1 MASIRRALDS
11 TGVAVLNDCDLEQL
25 EVLARS
31 YGEVRSPW
39 KKLVPQDARTA
50 DSWSLSG
57 MFGLGAFPWH
67 TDGAVS
73 PRSPSV
79 VLLYCLLAAPAVE
92 PTHLLSLESPD
103 SYRLVNALAPIVLEA
118 KDRGGRVRYFPALQ
132 RTGRLFARWDSR
144 TCRTIPWSKGVAA
157 QELLDHAAPTSVVYW
172 TTGKAV
178 FIDNRTT
185 LHRRPSVK
193 KLGSRELARLYIY
206 QELC

>member
-1 MASIRRALDS
+1 MQSAELNVASIRRALDS

-79 VLLYCLLAAPAVE
+79 VLLYCRQNQAVE
-92 PTHLLSLESPD
+92 ACASTSS
-103 SYRLVNALAPIVLEA
+103 VNSSEGFFQL
-118 KDRGGRVRYFPALQ
+118 
-132 RTGRLFARWDSR
+132 
-144 TCRTIPWSKGVAA
+144 
-157 QELLDHAAPTSVVYW
+157 
-172 TTGKAV
+172 
-178 FIDNRTT
+178 
-185 LHRRPSVK
+185 
-193 KLGSRELARLYIY
+193 
-206 QELC
+206 